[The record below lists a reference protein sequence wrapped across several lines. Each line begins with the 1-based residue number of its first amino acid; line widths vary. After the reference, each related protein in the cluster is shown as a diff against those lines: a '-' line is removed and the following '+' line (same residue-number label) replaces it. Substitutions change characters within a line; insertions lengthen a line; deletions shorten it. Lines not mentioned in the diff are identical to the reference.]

1 MSDDPSKPAHIIT
14 KTIPEGEILKL
25 SPTFRIEEL
34 INRLQST
41 VASESGTVQFDVTS
55 DKASVLDQRLNRSDV
70 LKVGPDIIKMD
81 PSGIKNDAEVITN
94 KFLFNA
100 ELTKFSNFKHA
111 LRFETATSIPALNNS
126 VKNLSTSGPL
136 SMSEF
141 LANNSGK
148 LEFGK
153 FLSLR
158 AKSAT
163 SLNRSEFHQ
172 NKQSALPDL
181 IIDKVDKNLIETKP
195 LPSVSTAVE
204 QPIAISVKGSGSES
218 IVPNGAAKISLYNAQ
233 YASRIGMLIV
243 DKLLQGQENFE
254 FQLEPESFGKIKVN
268 VLLDKQSLDIR
279 MVAETQAAASILKT
293 NEEALSQ
300 ITGQNG
306 MKLAS
311 FSVGTQSGSD
321 QSGQSPGQNK
331 NKANENS
338 NRVSKHVEMQT
349 SQGDAYYR
357 NSTGLNLIA

>member
-1 MSDDPSKPAHIIT
+1 
-14 KTIPEGEILKL
+14 
-25 SPTFRIEEL
+25 
-34 INRLQST
+34 
-41 VASESGTVQFDVTS
+41 
-55 DKASVLDQRLNRSDV
+55 
-70 LKVGPDIIKMD
+70 
-81 PSGIKNDAEVITN
+81 
-94 KFLFNA
+94 
-100 ELTKFSNFKHA
+100 
-111 LRFETATSIPALNNS
+111 
-126 VKNLSTSGPL
+126 
-136 SMSEF
+136 
-141 LANNSGK
+141 
-148 LEFGK
+148 
-153 FLSLR
+153 
-158 AKSAT
+158 
-163 SLNRSEFHQ
+163 
-172 NKQSALPDL
+172 
-181 IIDKVDKNLIETKP
+181 
-195 LPSVSTAVE
+195 
-204 QPIAISVKGSGSES
+204 
-218 IVPNGAAKISLYNAQ
+218 
-233 YASRIGMLIV
+233 MLIV

-268 VLLDKQSLDIR
+268 VLMDKQSLDIR